1 MSNFDDDY
9 SEDDFMEQESNTSGN
24 PVRQRMKQLEKELRE
39 ANKRLA
45 ETAEASKKLAF
56 MEAGVPLDSPMAKY
70 FIKGYDGDLT
80 PEAIKE
86 AAMEAQ
92 LIAPVQET
100 VAEDD
105 KKAWRET
112 NRIAAGADSV
122 PAPPTWQKRI
132 ADAASEAE
140 IMSIFAEAQAQGI
153 DLSEI

>member
-1 MSNFDDDY
+1 MSEIDYDFNDDDTDV
-9 SEDDFMEQESNTSGN
+9 EPKQN
-24 PVRQRMKQLEKELRE
+24 PLRAQLKRYEKENADLRKQVEQSVE
-39 ANKRLA
+39 AQ
-45 ETAEASKKLAF
+45 KKLAF
-56 MEAGVPLDSPMAKY
+56 VEAGVPLDSPMAKY

-80 PEAIKE
+80 PEAIRE

>member
-1 MSNFDDDY
+1 MSEIDYDFNDDDTDV
-9 SEDDFMEQESNTSGN
+9 EPKQN
-24 PVRQRMKQLEKELRE
+24 PLRAQLKRYEKENADLRKQVQQSVE
-39 ANKRLA
+39 AQ
-45 ETAEASKKLAF
+45 KKLAF
-56 MEAGVPLDSPMAKY
+56 VEAGVPLDSPMAKY

-80 PEAIKE
+80 PEAIRE

>member
-1 MSNFDDDY
+1 MSEIDYDFNDDDTDV
-9 SEDDFMEQESNTSGN
+9 EPKQN
-24 PVRQRMKQLEKELRE
+24 PLRAQLKRYEKENADLRKQVQQSVE
-39 ANKRLA
+39 AQ
-45 ETAEASKKLAF
+45 KKLAF
-56 MEAGVPLDSPMAKY
+56 VEAGVPLDSPMAKY